1 MVFRHF
7 YGGLLDLGRHGV
19 EGVRPGGRQVVFQA
33 GFVQL
38 GHVRLQD
45 FFRRQAGKQPDED
58 GNEALGDEGIAVC
71 VQFQYAIVRFRVQP
85 YAGLASLDEGVLR
98 FVGFIQPGQFF
109 TQADDVF
116 VAFRPVLEQIQ
127 FIQQVLQAF
136 FVVHGSEIG

>member
-58 GNEALGDEGIAVC
+58 GNEALMRLMKAVLKKLL
-71 VQFQYAIVRFRVQP
+71 QSARK
-85 YAGLASLDEGVLR
+85 
-98 FVGFIQPGQFF
+98 
-109 TQADDVF
+109 QALF
-116 VAFRPVLEQIQ
+116 
-127 FIQQVLQAF
+127 
-136 FVVHGSEIG
+136 